1 MEYKLNYI
9 STQLIKYL
17 FSFRVN
23 IFYYILLFFS
33 LNQLFVLI
41 LQSRIIGGGFYMV
54 YFNSSSGS
62 KTVVDARE
70 VASTNYFEKKNN
82 FLQYFGVP
90 GQLNGLR

>member
-1 MEYKLNYI
+1 
-9 STQLIKYL
+9 
-17 FSFRVN
+17 
-23 IFYYILLFFS
+23 
-33 LNQLFVLI
+33 
-41 LQSRIIGGGFYMV
+41 MV